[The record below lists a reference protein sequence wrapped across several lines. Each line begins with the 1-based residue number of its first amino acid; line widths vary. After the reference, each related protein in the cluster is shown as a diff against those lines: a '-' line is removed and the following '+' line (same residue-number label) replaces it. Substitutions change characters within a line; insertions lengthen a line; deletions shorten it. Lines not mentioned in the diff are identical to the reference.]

1 MTNEAAER
9 PTRSVRMSAELVD
22 LLSRNG
28 WEFDG
33 PGPDGFWTASVR
45 IGEQYRGILAAER
58 RATVERIGS
67 VLRDADMAL
76 KWSRPDR
83 AGLVSLG
90 DIAAIL
96 LEEAAR

>member
-45 IGEQYRGILAAER
+45 IGEQYRGILTAER
-58 RATVERIGS
+58 RGTVERIRNRFAIYGQGS
-67 VLRDADMAL
+67 GADVMHQATTITLRDL
-76 KWSRPDR
+76 
-83 AGLVSLG
+83 L
-90 DIAAIL
+90 AIL
-96 LEEAAR
+96 DEEAAR